1 PQSDRAGLR
10 QTQTPDASRADTG
23 CRSYLAQGRRTPRS
37 LLQKGMRQLFQKLR
51 IWFRIKT
58 SCSNE
63 NTSVVD
69 INWDG
74 YSLVAGQTIAQKSSV
89 ARDEKLFKMIV
100 EACGF

>member
-1 PQSDRAGLR
+1 MTAHLKICKCVACAVLLSCSTSAAKAGSDDWLVSIHCDTLQRAG
-10 QTQTPDASRADTG
+10 DVIRA
-23 CRSYLAQGRRTPRS
+23 
-37 LLQKGMRQLFQKLR
+37 
-51 IWFRIKT
+51 
-58 SCSNE
+58 NE

-74 YSLVAGQTIAQKSSV
+74 YSLVAGQTIAQKPSV